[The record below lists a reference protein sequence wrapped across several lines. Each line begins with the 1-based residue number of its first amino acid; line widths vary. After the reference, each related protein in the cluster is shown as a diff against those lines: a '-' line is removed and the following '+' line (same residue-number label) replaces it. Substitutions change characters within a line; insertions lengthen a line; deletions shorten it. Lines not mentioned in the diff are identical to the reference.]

1 MKFTNFGKKLFAF
14 VAIALFGLALVA
26 CDKPNNGGNNGGGEN
41 NEQEQLKA
49 QHQANVNAVLATF
62 DSVGVDSL
70 EEVTGD
76 LLFVVKQNQK
86 YPEVKIEWTSSEADI
101 IATDGKVTRPALDDP
116 RAVDGKVEVT
126 LTVTASQGEAKGT
139 KEFKVYVLGE
149 QKLEVNTIKTAK
161 TSFYQSRFE
170 R

>member
-62 DSVGVDSL
+62 DSVGEDSL

-76 LLFVVKQNQK
+76 
-86 YPEVKIEWTSSEADI
+86 
-101 IATDGKVTRPALDDP
+101 
-116 RAVDGKVEVT
+116 
-126 LTVTASQGEAKGT
+126 
-139 KEFKVYVLGE
+139 
-149 QKLEVNTIKTAK
+149 
-161 TSFYQSRFE
+161 
-170 R
+170 